1 METVHQ
7 SITKDGLQIPLAL
20 FSRYG
25 MKQGAKVTLS
35 FEPDGIRIV
44 PAELDQEAIENLVLR
59 YLLRTVGDAVRV
71 KTKSH
76 PTGWQIEV
84 LGSDQITALGTLFY
98 DPSGNLIQETSST
111 PKQMRQAALDAAH
124 L

>member
-44 PAELDQEAIENLVLR
+44 PAALDQEAIENLALR
-59 YLLRTVGDAVRV
+59 YLLRTVGDAVFIEA
-71 KTKSH
+71 KSH
-76 PTGWQIEV
+76 QDGWQVEV
-84 LGSDQITALGTLFY
+84 FGSDYTTTLGRLFY
-98 DPSGNLIQETSST
+98 DTAGNLMQENSST
-111 PKQMRQAALDAAH
+111 PKQMRQVALDAAR
-124 L
+124 

>member
-44 PAELDQEAIENLVLR
+44 PAELDQEAIENLALR
-59 YLLRTVGDAVRV
+59 YLLRTVGDAVFIEV
-71 KTKSH
+71 KSH
-76 PTGWQIEV
+76 QNSWQVEV
-84 LGSDQITALGTLFY
+84 FGSDHTTKLGMLFY
-98 DPSGNLIQETSST
+98 DPAGNLRQENSST
-111 PKQMRQAALDAAH
+111 PKQMRQAALDAAR
-124 L
+124 